1 MTEEELLDFTEFDDT
16 LVSFSSFN
24 EDDFA
29 FSLLEEFFWMLE
41 LEDFAELLL
50 DPIPPSGVQD
60 DDKGSTLD
68 EDFTELDDE
77 LRGVQNPI
85 VM

>member
-1 MTEEELLDFTEFDDT
+1 
-16 LVSFSSFN
+16 
-24 EDDFA
+24 
-29 FSLLEEFFWMLE
+29 MLE